1 MPQLPRSLATYAAP
15 QLAAPSL
22 ALSPET
28 DDYGDGYPFSV
39 KPDKPLTARDLM
51 RYQRD
56 HYEGTPYDLTQG
68 IAGEWSLRLG
78 MRETTR

>member
-1 MPQLPRSLATYAAP
+1 MPASSCTPDSLSTVFTCSNT

-22 ALSPET
+22 KLPSET
-28 DDYGDGYPFSV
+28 NDFGDDYPFSV
-39 KPDKPLTARDLM
+39 KPDYLLSARDLM

-68 IAGEWSLRLG
+68 LAGG
-78 MRETTR
+78 D